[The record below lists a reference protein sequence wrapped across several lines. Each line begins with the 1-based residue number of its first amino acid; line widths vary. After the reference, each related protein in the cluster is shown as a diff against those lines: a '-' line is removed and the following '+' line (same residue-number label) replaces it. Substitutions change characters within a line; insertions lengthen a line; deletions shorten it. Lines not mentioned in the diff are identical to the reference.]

1 MLAALLLSAFAV
13 YGFFSLLLA
22 IAESCSDAVA
32 VRAEDGSSGKSLS
45 RRLRLASRS
54 GREVVILL
62 SDESEPSRELL
73 SLGYAV
79 YLRVTEEKGER
90 DCGNEWQRA

>member
-22 IAESCSDAVA
+22 LAESCSDAVA
-32 VRAEDGSSGKSLS
+32 VRAEEGSSGKSLS
-45 RRLRLASRS
+45 HRLRLASRS
-54 GREVVILL
+54 GREVVIL

>member
-22 IAESCSDAVA
+22 LAESCSDAVA
-32 VRAEDGSSGKSLS
+32 VRAEEGSSGKSLS
-45 RRLRLASRS
+45 RRLRLASRW
-54 GREVVILL
+54 GREVVIL

>member
-22 IAESCSDAVA
+22 LAESCSDAVA
-32 VRAEDGSSGKSLS
+32 VRAEEGSSGKSLS

-54 GREVVILL
+54 GREVVIL